1 MLELRDV
8 SKSFGDTPVLKGIS
22 LSLRDGETTVVLGP
36 SGSGKSTLLRTMNL
50 LEIPE
55 SGSLS
60 INGDSVTF
68 GGTLTRRQVSA
79 IRRRSAMVFQG
90 YNLFPHQSVRDNVA
104 MPPVLNGKTDRAAA
118 RARAEELLDKVGMAH
133 RLDEYPDNLSGG
145 QQQRVA
151 IARALAMDPQLMLFD
166 EPTSALDPETVGDV
180 LAIMRQLARDGMTM
194 LVVTH
199 EMGFA
204 REVADRVVFMDGG
217 VVVEAGPAAAVISDP
232 QQPRT
237 QDFLRRVLHPTEI
250 DL

>member
-8 SKSFGDTPVLKGIS
+8 SKSFGDTPVLKDIS

-68 GGTLTRRQVSA
+68 GGTLTRKQVSA

-104 MPPVLNGKTDRAAA
+104 VPPVLNGKTDRAAA
-118 RARAEELLDKVGMAH
+118 RVRAEELLDKVGMAH

-151 IARALAMDPQLMLFD
+151 IARALMQHPRILLAD
-166 EPTSALDPETVGDV
+166 EPVASLDPVSAHEVMSLLKGIAQEQGLTVIASLHQV
-180 LAIMRQLARDGMTM
+180 QLAID
-194 LVVTH
+194 
-199 EMGFA
+199 F
-204 REVADRVVFMDGG
+204 ADRIVGLRAGRIVLNQSTRGMDAVQASRIYENVSG
-217 VVVEAGPAAAVISDP
+217 VPAQGRAAS
-232 QQPRT
+232 
-237 QDFLRRVLHPTEI
+237 
-250 DL
+250 

>member
-1 MLELRDV
+1 M
-8 SKSFGDTPVLKGIS
+8 PV
-22 LSLRDGETTVVLGP
+22 RVTTTAPRMRLTARGRMARQLLGLALAVVVVLLTP
-36 SGSGKSTLLRTMNL
+36 RH
-50 LEIPE
+50 
-55 SGSLS
+55 
-60 INGDSVTF
+60 
-68 GGTLTRRQVSA
+68 GGYTA
-79 IRRRSAMVFQG
+79 
-90 YNLFPHQSVRDNVA
+90 
-104 MPPVLNGKTDRAAA
+104 
-118 RARAEELLDKVGMAH
+118 
-133 RLDEYPDNLSGG
+133 
-145 QQQRVA
+145 
-151 IARALAMDPQLMLFD
+151 
-166 EPTSALDPETVGDV
+166 ALDPETVGDV

>member
-8 SKSFGDTPVLKGIS
+8 SKSFGDTPVLKDIS

-104 MPPVLNGKTDRAAA
+104 MPPALNGKTDRAAA
-118 RARAEELLDKVGMAH
+118 RVRAEELLDKVGMAH

-151 IARALAMDPQLMLFD
+151 IARALAVEPDYLLFD
-166 EPTSALDPETVGDV
+166 EPTSALDPELEAEVIKV
-180 LAIMRQLARDGMTM
+180 MVELARERRS
-194 LVVTH
+194 LVVVTH
-199 EMGFA
+199 NIGFA
-204 REVADRVVFMDGG
+204 RRVADRIVFLADGG
-217 VVVEAGPAAAVISDP
+217 VGFDGAPEDFFASGNERIRRYLNVFDAV
-232 QQPRT
+232 
-237 QDFLRRVLHPTEI
+237 
-250 DL
+250 

>member
-8 SKSFGDTPVLKGIS
+8 SKSFGATPVLKGIS

-118 RARAEELLDKVGMAH
+118 RVRAEELLDKVGMAH

-151 IARALAMDPQLMLFD
+151 IARALAVEPDYLLFD
-166 EPTSALDPETVGDV
+166 EPTSALDPELEAEVIKV
-180 LAIMRQLARDGMTM
+180 MVELARERRS
-194 LVVTH
+194 LVVVTH
-199 EMGFA
+199 NIGFA
-204 REVADRVVFMDGG
+204 RRVADRIVFLADGG
-217 VVVEAGPAAAVISDP
+217 VGFDGAPEDFVASGNERIRRYLNVFDAV
-232 QQPRT
+232 
-237 QDFLRRVLHPTEI
+237 
-250 DL
+250 